1 MSSKDKHAVI
11 LIPKGWKEYL
21 ITEIRHPRTQ
31 KGHLYAFN
39 GDKTC
44 LCEVV
49 CVNDPHSAW
58 FIGNTIESDGR
69 LQMLT
74 PMDPLLLAIPYLRA
88 AERSVPL
95 DDLLIDD
102 DFTSIQDII
111 GLLTREKLEKIALP
125 KGPAD
130 LNVWQWN
137 EEKALEYLAT
147 KINKLKT
154 EIKEK
159 GLSTLDNESSTNYVS
174 AKRKEESQEE
184 EECLRYA
191 WEFLSDFLSNDL
203 SEKLAKHV
211 KLNLNTPALMK
222 PVAKKP
228 KLDGNVKKENSTG
241 PVDDFSK
248 DNKPTKIKAEPT
260 SAKGKALAKSAKGS
274 KSISSF
280 FGKSPK

>member
-1 MSSKDKHAVI
+1 MASKDKHAVI

-102 DFTSIQDII
+102 DFTSIGDII

>member
-1 MSSKDKHAVI
+1 MSTKDKHAVI
-11 LIPKGWKEYL
+11 LIPKGWTEYL

-102 DFTSIQDII
+102 DFTSIGDII

-125 KGPAD
+125 KGPTD

-159 GLSTLDNESSTNYVS
+159 GLTTLDNESSTNYVS
-174 AKRKEESQEE
+174 SKRKDESQEE

-211 KLNLNTPALMK
+211 KLNLNTPMK

-248 DNKPTKIKAEPT
+248 GNKTATMCNAEPT
-260 SAKGKALAKSAKGS
+260 SAKAKALAKSAKGS

>member
-1 MSSKDKHAVI
+1 
-11 LIPKGWKEYL
+11 
-21 ITEIRHPRTQ
+21 
-31 KGHLYAFN
+31 
-39 GDKTC
+39 
-44 LCEVV
+44 
-49 CVNDPHSAW
+49 
-58 FIGNTIESDGR
+58 
-69 LQMLT
+69 MLT

-111 GLLTREKLEKIALP
+111 GLLTREKLEKIALS

-159 GLSTLDNESSTNYVS
+159 GLTTLDNESSTNYVS

-211 KLNLNTPALMK
+211 KLNLNAPMK

-228 KLDGNVKKENSTG
+228 KLDANVKKENSTG

-248 DNKPTKIKAEPT
+248 GNKTATMCNAEPT
-260 SAKGKALAKSAKGS
+260 SAKAKALAKSAKGS

-280 FGKSPK
+280 FWQKP